1 MNKLILSSLSAF
13 FLFAAVSTVHAE
25 DLKEILDSVYADPP
39 AILTEPGPQYDDKNR
54 DFNMNCGIAKTP
66 GGRLWAC
73 WISGGDSPD
82 AYLVAGISDDDGKT
96 WSTPF
101 LVIDPPDAEKV
112 KRRVLIANF
121 WTDPNGRLWLFFDY
135 GIGFFDGRIGVWAA
149 CCENPDDAAPKWS
162 IPIRIADGSFH
173 NKILL
178 MKDGTWLMPVE
189 LYDRKYSAWSFQNI
203 GKDYQGFP
211 ELDAFRG
218 ITFWGSNDEGKSWHR
233 RGRAVFPVSA
243 GEEPVCL
250 EKNDGT
256 LWCLARTPVGMYQ
269 SFSSDRGE
277 TWSPPTA
284 AFPHPVTR
292 FFVTRLNS
300 GNLLFVRHGTFA
312 GEEKNRARL
321 TAWISED
328 DGAGWKG
335 GLMLDERSNVSYPD
349 GFQDHEGT
357 IYITYDRER
366 GNAAEILMAVFTED
380 DLRAGKPVSSVCRL
394 KQRVNKAGVKP

>member
-1 MNKLILSSLSAF
+1 MKTFALFSSLAA
-13 FLFAAVSTVHAE
+13 FLFAAAVSAKAE
-25 DLKEILDSVYADPP
+25 NLNEVLDSVLTTPP
-39 AILTEPGPQYDDKNR
+39 PLLTKPAPRYDDENR

-82 AYLVAGISDDDGKT
+82 AYLVAAISDDDGKT
-96 WSTPF
+96 WSKPI
-101 LVIDPPDAEKV
+101 LVIDPPDTAIV

-121 WTDPNGRLWLFFDY
+121 WTDPRGRLWLFFDY
-135 GIGFFDGRIGVWAA
+135 GVGFFDGRIGVWSA
-149 CCENPDDAAPKWS
+149 CCENPDDAEPKWS
-162 IPIRIADGSFH
+162 EPVRIADGSFH

-178 MKDGTWLMPVE
+178 LKDGTWLMPAE
-189 LYDRKYSAWSFQNI
+189 LYARKYSDWSFKKI

-211 ELDAFRG
+211 ELDDGRG
-218 ITFWGSNDEGKSWHR
+218 ITFWASNDEGKTWKR

-250 EKNDGT
+250 EKNDGS
-256 LWCLARTPVGMYQ
+256 LWCLARTPAGMHQ

-277 TWSPPTA
+277 TWSRPVP
-284 AFPHPVTR
+284 AFPHPVAR

-312 GEEKNRARL
+312 GEEKSRARL

-328 DGAGWKG
+328 DGANWKG
-335 GLMLDERSNVSYPD
+335 GLMLDERSGVSYPD
-349 GFQDHEGT
+349 GIQDKDGT
-357 IYITYDRER
+357 IYVTYDRDR
-366 GNAAEILMAVFTED
+366 GNAAEILLAVFTED
-380 DLRAGKPVSSVCRL
+380 DARAGKPVSSVCRL
-394 KQRVNKAGVKP
+394 KQRVNKAGTKP